1 MQKIKERR
9 KEKRLHYE
17 LPVRF
22 AEEAD
27 GTFYQG
33 LMVDISSLCMAFIC
47 EADMNCPSVNQTLTL
62 QFSIP
67 RFGTS
72 SAEMKQITRT
82 GCVFRIDDLND
93 GRRRV
98 AVKFDN
104 PPFWNLPPQSDR

>member
-9 KEKRLHYE
+9 KEKRLQIE

-22 AEEAD
+22 AEETD

-33 LMVDISSLCMAFIC
+33 LMVDISSIGMAFIC
-47 EADMNCPSVNQTLTL
+47 EADINCPSVNQNLTM

-67 RFGTS
+67 RFGTNS
-72 SAEMKQITRT
+72 NDMQQITRS
-82 GCVFRIDDLND
+82 GLVFRIDDLND
-93 GRRRV
+93 GRHRV
-98 AVKFDN
+98 AIKFDN

>member
-9 KEKRLHYE
+9 KEKRLNIE
-17 LPVRF
+17 LPLRF
-22 AEEAD
+22 AVGPDEA
-27 GTFYQG
+27 FSQG
-33 LMVDISSLCMAFIC
+33 LMVDISSIGTAFIC
-47 EADMNCPSVNQTLTL
+47 DADVNCPSVDQQLTL

-72 SAEMKQITRT
+72 SPDMQDITRT

-93 GRRRV
+93 GRHRV
-98 AVKFDN
+98 AVRFDD